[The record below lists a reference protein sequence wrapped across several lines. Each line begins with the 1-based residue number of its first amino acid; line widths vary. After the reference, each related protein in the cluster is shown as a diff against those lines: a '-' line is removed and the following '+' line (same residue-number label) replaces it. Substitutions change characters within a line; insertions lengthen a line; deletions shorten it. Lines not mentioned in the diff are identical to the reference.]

1 MQISKNWLNEQL
13 NGNLDDIDL
22 SQVLTAAG
30 LEVEDVQDLSN
41 ISDLIVV
48 GEIIEIEKHPDADRL
63 KVCKVDVGQAS
74 NLQIVCGA
82 PNARLGIKVP
92 CAKVGAKLLDFDIK
106 KAKLR
111 GIESFGMLCSSKEI
125 GLSQDSEGLLELDP
139 NLKVGEKIKDSL

>member
-48 GEIIEIEKHPDADRL
+48 GEIIKIEKHPDADRL
-63 KVCKVDVGQAS
+63 KVCKVDVGQSS

-92 CAKVGAKLLDFDIK
+92 CAKVGAKLLDFDI
-106 KAKLR
+106 
-111 GIESFGMLCSSKEI
+111 SS
-125 GLSQDSEGLLELDP
+125 
-139 NLKVGEKIKDSL
+139 